1 MPSGLSKIA
10 APPRANLSTR
20 PASASLRPGPTG
32 RRPGTPSLL
41 RDLVAFQGH
50 AMSASRVLSSLAVLL
65 ACWAAGHAAD
75 PVPLGKEEYL
85 LPPKVIADAVLA
97 AQPYRPLADLSPDGT
112 RFVVPRG
119 DSLPPLSRLAGPTVR
134 LAELAFDPAAG
145 RSLDLW
151 TRSYDGFDLFSH
163 ADRKTVPVKVPAN
176 VRVSNPV
183 WSPDGSKLAFFAHT
197 EDATHIHVA
206 DAETGESKP
215 LTTAPVLATLATS
228 FQWSRDGKTIQT
240 VLRPGGSQFAPPKPA
255 AVAAE
260 PKVRVARDGK
270 DPSRTYRYLLDSPH
284 DMKLLE
290 HLVTGQLAVVNV
302 ADGSV
307 TAVGNPRM
315 IRSVAAAPDGKHVR
329 VSTVKKPF
337 SYYFPFPRFGTLD
350 EVWGT
355 DGKSFVVLADKNLQ
369 EKLPDSP
376 PAVAAATPGRTRPT
390 TPTTPTPDPDPPTPD
405 PNPDPTADQD
415 RRPGPPTD
423 PDAKRDIA
431 WRPDGAGL
439 AYLHLEPKG
448 KDEKAVRKD
457 RVMLWV
463 PPFGKDDAK
472 AVYTTPDRI
481 SSAQYDVAGKWLFL
495 TQTIDNRRQ
504 ITAVDLADPKVT
516 HVVYKSGPPPKS
528 AAPDPKDAAGNN
540 EQVPAF
546 APRSSAGLL
555 TQGGVVRVSKAGDV
569 YLSGT
574 ERPAGKDAPY
584 PRPHLDKVAIVGGK
598 KTRLYEGKGDTFESI
613 DAVDG
618 DDPTCA
624 FVTRQ
629 KADVPP
635 NSFKV
640 PLDSGEATKLTDNVD
655 RAPWARK
662 LKVERIRVTRADG
675 FKFWA
680 KVTTPPDAKGKLPAL
695 FWIYPREYADQ
706 AAYDASAG
714 RTASATSGRF
724 VAPTPRSMTLFTLL
738 GYAVVEPDVPIVGPA
753 GRMNDNYVPDLRN
766 SLWAVIDELDKRGV
780 IDRDRL
786 AVGGHSYGAFS
797 TANALAHTPFFKAG
811 IAGDGNYNRTLTAMS
826 FQSERRSLW
835 DARETYLEMSPLLYA
850 DRIHGALLMYH
861 GMEDAN
867 VGTDPINAEMLFLAL
882 DGLGKPAALYMYPY
896 EGHGP
901 LARETTLDL
910 WARWAG
916 WLDKYVKK

>member
-1 MPSGLSKIA
+1 M
-10 APPRANLSTR
+10 R
-20 PASASLRPGPTG
+20 PL
-32 RRPGTPSLL
+32 
-41 RDLVAFQGH
+41 
-50 AMSASRVLSSLAVLL
+50 VLL
-65 ACWAAGHAAD
+65 VSLSPCLLVSTGPAAD
-75 PVPLGKEEYL
+75 PIPLGKEEYL
-85 LPPKVIADAVLA
+85 RPPQVIVDAVLT
-97 AQPYRPLADLSPDGT
+97 AQPYRTLADLSPNGT

-119 DSLPPLSRLAGPTVR
+119 DALPPLSRLAAPTVR

-145 RSLDLW
+145 RSIDLW

-163 ADRKTVPVKVPAN
+163 ADRKTVSVKLPAN

-206 DAETGESKP
+206 DANTGESKP
-215 LTTAPVLATLATS
+215 LTAAPVLATLTTT

-240 VLRPGGSQFAPPKPA
+240 VLRPGGSQFTPPKPA

-270 DPSRTYRYLLDSPH
+270 DPSRTYRYLLESPH

-290 HLVTGQLAVVNV
+290 HLVTGQLATVNV

-307 TAVGNPRM
+307 MAVGNPRM

-337 SYYFPFPRFGTLD
+337 SYYFPFTRFGTLD

-355 DGKSFVVLADKNLQ
+355 DGKNFVVLADKNLQ
-369 EKLPDSP
+369 EKLPDPP
-376 PAVAAATPGRTRPT
+376 PAVATATPTRTGSTRTRT
-390 TPTTPTPDPDPPTPD
+390 ATPTTDPDPPPTPD
-405 PNPDPTADQD
+405 PNPDPTADPD
-415 RRPGPPTD
+415 APRRGGPPVD

-431 WRPDGAGL
+431 WRPDVAGL
-439 AYLHLEPKG
+439 AYLQTEPKG
-448 KDEKAVRKD
+448 KDEKAPRKD

-463 PPFGKDDAK
+463 APFGKDDVK
-472 AVYTTPDRI
+472 TVYATPDRI
-481 SSAQYDVAGKWLFL
+481 SSAQYDAAGRWLFL

-504 ITAVDLADPKVT
+504 ITAVDLKDPKT
-516 HVVYKSGPPPKS
+516 TYIIYRSSPPPKS
-528 AAPDPKDAAGNN
+528 PSAPAPKPVADD
-540 EQVPAF
+540 EQTPSF
-546 APRSSAGLL
+546 GDRPSTGLM
-555 TQGGVVRVSKAGDV
+555 TRTGTVRVSKAGDV
-569 YLSGT
+569 YLTGF
-574 ERPAGKDAPY
+574 ERSTGKDAPY
-584 PRPHLDKVAIVGGK
+584 MRPYLDKVAITTGQ
-598 KTRLYEGKGDTFESI
+598 KTRLYEGKGDTFETL
-613 DAVDG
+613 DAING
-618 DDPTCA
+618 NDPTCV

-629 KADVPP
+629 SPLVPP
-635 NSFKV
+635 NTFKIA
-640 PLDSGEATKLTDNVD
+640 LDGGAATKLTDNVD
-655 RAPWARK
+655 RSPWVRK

-675 FKFWA
+675 FKFWV
-680 KVTTPPDAKGKLPAL
+680 KVTTPPGAAGKLPAL
-695 FWIYPREYADQ
+695 FWIYPREYTDQ
-706 AAYDASAG
+706 AAYDQTAG
-714 RTASATSGRF
+714 RTLSATNGRF
-724 VAPTPRSMTLFTLL
+724 VAPGHRSVSLLTLL

-811 IAGDGNYNRTLTAMS
+811 IAGDGNYNRTLTAMT
-826 FQSERRSLW
+826 FQSERRNLW

-850 DRIHGALLMYH
+850 DRIHAALLMYH

-901 LARETTLDL
+901 AARETTLDL

-916 WLDKYVKK
+916 WLDKYVKAPAKGEKPPAGDKPVSADAGSS